1 LNKNRIIISALIIL
15 SIITTLLLFGCAS
28 RSDVTAT
35 PARKCQV
42 VMVKD
47 VVDANNLE
55 WKIYQ
60 LRLELEGGATF
71 TIDLNLRS
79 GDRVDCWYKI
89 EKPKTGGSVDFQI
102 KAGTSTI
109 YSSVSGANEDG
120 NNSDRLTFNAVQS
133 SGTSYRLIFYNGSTD
148 ENSKETIYT
157 EIIYPANTSDEDSI
171 FIPLIAE

>member
-1 LNKNRIIISALIIL
+1 MNKNRIIISALIIL

-109 YSSVSGANEDG
+109 YS
-120 NNSDRLTFNAVQS
+120 LLAVLMRM
-133 SGTSYRLIFYNGSTD
+133 G
-148 ENSKETIYT
+148 
-157 EIIYPANTSDEDSI
+157 IIPTVLHLMRCSLVAPVID
-171 FIPLIAE
+171 